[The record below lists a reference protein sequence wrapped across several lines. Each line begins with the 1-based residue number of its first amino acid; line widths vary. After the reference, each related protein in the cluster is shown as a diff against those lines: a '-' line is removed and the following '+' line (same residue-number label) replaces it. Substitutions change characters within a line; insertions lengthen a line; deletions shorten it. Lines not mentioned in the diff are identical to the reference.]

1 MASTEEILQKARE
14 LGELIASH
22 DSAKKLE
29 DVLQRLENDQ
39 DAQRALN
46 DYNRHLQT
54 LAEKQQQ
61 GKPIEVA
68 DKQQLE
74 TLQKGVVT
82 NPVLRDFQMVQM
94 DYVDLMR
101 KVDEA
106 MGGQTPTGTGPAGA
120 MGSAGAAATSPAGN
134 PDLSN
139 LGGA

>member
-1 MASTEEILQKARE
+1 MASTDQILQKARE
-14 LGELIASH
+14 LGELIAEH
-22 DSAKKLE
+22 DASKKLA
-29 DVLQRLENDQ
+29 DVLSQLEKDQ

-54 LAEKQQQ
+54 LAEKQQE

-74 TLQKGVVT
+74 TLQKQVVT
-82 NPVLRDFQMVQM
+82 NPILSRFQMAQM

-120 MGSAGAAATSPAGN
+120 MGGGGAAQSPASN

-139 LGGA
+139 LGGG